1 MKDSYN
7 VLIEE
12 INSIELI
19 DKEVDWIDYY
29 RQTNSFCNVKPIN
42 EHYSFSI
49 VKFNSLKEQF
59 ENFYYCDTQAD
70 PNTYLTVKPHFMDLR
85 RFSDILNNRIVE
97 YNAWKEKKI
106 KIKGVLLKNESIG
119 GYVEYLKNLENEV
132 VNDFRSIHKDGFNY
146 LKIRRTDLN
155 NVILSL
161 MKLSNKFAIDHQTL
175 GGTWITNPDNI
186 EKKEAK
192 YRNKFKIADLWSILE
207 AEHFELKNG
216 GLMQPKYDC
225 VNPYFENNQGEKV
238 YVTVDFLSDFQSV
251 FQRRRETLDNII
263 KRLEFKFNIEPKIVV
278 NFQNKEYSDKKYQG
292 IAIALACNMMNPFQ
306 SEFDNISKGF
316 NHKDENKKKQLENL
330 ITDTFKISEIPKRVY
345 THYFNSTNKY
355 ISEKKSRYKNQVIE
369 LVNRTNNTKAI
380 QETNK
385 FYETK

>member
-42 EHYSFSI
+42 EHYRFSI
-49 VKFNSLKEQF
+49 VKFNSLKELF

-216 GLMQPKYDC
+216 GLMQPKYDY

-251 FQRRRETLDNII
+251 FQRRRDTLDNII
-263 KRLEFKFNIEPKIVV
+263 RRLLEFKFKECKKTKNIRDTSPKHLKIVA
-278 NFQNKEYSDKKYQG
+278 EYK
-292 IAIALACNMMNPFQ
+292 NEM
-306 SEFDNISKGF
+306 
-316 NHKDENKKKQLENL
+316 
-330 ITDTFKISEIPKRVY
+330 
-345 THYFNSTNKY
+345 
-355 ISEKKSRYKNQVIE
+355 KKSRMTHQTALANLARRNDLEVNGKNEKDNIDQIRKILLKLDVIKK
-369 LVNRTNNTKAI
+369 R
-380 QETNK
+380 QESVKNK
-385 FYETK
+385 